1 MKKLLLILLFF
12 PVIGFGQNFEFTFNG
27 VVDDAGKCVQ
37 QTNDGGYIV
46 AGCTES
52 TSHDENVFLIKTNV
66 FGIEEWRKDFGGLNW
81 DEGESVRQ
89 TIDGGYVIAGTSYS
103 PIFGDG
109 DMYLIKVDG
118 NGNEQWSKNF
128 APDSSYYSEGN
139 SVQQTND
146 TGYIICGTS
155 VVSDYNV
162 YLVKTDLNGNEQWS
176 QMFGGI
182 NFDEGKCVQ
191 QTNDDGYIVSGHTWD
206 LGNSFSDILL
216 LKIDMNG
223 NEQWNKSIGG
233 LNYDVAEFVQQTND
247 GGYIITGYTRDFSD
261 TIGLTSDIYLL
272 KTDENGNELWS
283 KTFGGFN
290 GDEGKCIQQTNDGG
304 FIITG
309 STRSFSNGDN
319 DVYLIKTDGNGNE
332 QWSKKFGGIGDD
344 EGEYVQQT
352 SDGGYIVTGSSES
365 FGSNEKEVYLI
376 KTDGTGNVTSS
387 FNILNKRNI
396 KLQKTVDLLSR
407 DSKPQKNV
415 PFLEI
420 YDDGT
425 VEKKII
431 ID

>member
-1 MKKLLLILLFF
+1 M
-12 PVIGFGQNFEFTFNG
+12 IGFGQNFEFTFNG

>member
-1 MKKLLLILLFF
+1 MKKLLIILLI
-12 PVIGFGQNFEFTFNG
+12 PMIGFGQNFEFTFNG

>member
-1 MKKLLLILLFF
+1 MKKLLLILLCL

-27 VVDDAGKCVQ
+27 VVDDDGKCVQ
-37 QTNDGGYIV
+37 QTNDGGYIIT
-46 AGCTES
+46 GCTES
-52 TSHDENVFLIKTNV
+52 ISHDENVFLIKTNV
-66 FGIEEWRKDFGGLNW
+66 YGIEEWRKDFGGLNW

-89 TIDGGYVIAGTSYS
+89 TTDGGYVIAGTSYS
-103 PIFGDG
+103 PMFGDG

-118 NGNEQWSKNF
+118 SGNEQWSKNF
-128 APDSSYYSEGN
+128 APASSYYTEGN
-139 SVQQTND
+139 SIQQTND

-162 YLVKTDLNGNEQWS
+162 YLVKTDVNGNEQWS

-216 LKIDMNG
+216 LKIDSNG
-223 NEQWNKSIGG
+223 NQQWNKSIGG

-261 TIGLTSDIYLL
+261 TIGLTSDIYLV

-290 GDEGKCIQQTNDGG
+290 VDEGKCIQQTNDGG
-304 FIITG
+304 FIIIG

-332 QWSKKFGGIGDD
+332 QWSKTFGGIGDD

-365 FGSNEKEVYLI
+365 FGSIEKEVYLI
-376 KTDGTGNVTSS
+376 KTDGAGNVTSS

-396 KLQKTVDLLSR
+396 RLQKTVDLLGKE
-407 DSKPQKNV
+407 SKPQKNI
-415 PFLEI
+415 PFIEI

-425 VEKKII
+425 VEKKIT